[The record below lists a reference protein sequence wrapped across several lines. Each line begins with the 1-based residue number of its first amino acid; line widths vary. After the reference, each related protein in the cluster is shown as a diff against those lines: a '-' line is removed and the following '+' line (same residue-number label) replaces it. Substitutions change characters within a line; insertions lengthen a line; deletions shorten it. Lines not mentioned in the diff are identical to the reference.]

1 MAYDI
6 CKEVTDMNHE
16 KLLISERIDEVKMM
30 CDREHPIYE
39 QISCFSIALYVIGY
53 FNCADLMSFDDV
65 DTTEAGCI
73 LKEDFTEI
81 TEEELPSEYNILES
95 PDKYLF
101 VFGDPIFPEHFAVL
115 TDTRSEKPFFSKL
128 RFFGSGFDS
137 LEELKSEYLGK
148 DGVGYNDL
156 HYFKKKRSD
165 AFNSSSFGKIY
176 TIKDDGSC
184 SVYRN
189 ETSK

>member
-1 MAYDI
+1 MD
-6 CKEVTDMNHE
+6 TE

-39 QISCFSIALYVIGY
+39 QISCFSIALYVIGH

-73 LKEDFTEI
+73 LKEHFTEI
-81 TEEELPSEYNILES
+81 KEEEFPSEYNILES
-95 PDKYLF
+95 SDQYLL

-115 TDTRSEKPFFSKL
+115 TDTRSKKPFFSKL

-148 DGVGYNDL
+148 DGVGYDDL
-156 HYFKKKRSD
+156 YYFKKKRPE
-165 AFNSSSFGKIY
+165 ALNTSSSRKIY

-184 SVYRN
+184 SVFKD
-189 ETSK
+189 ESSKPFKEGRP